1 MEDALAIEAR
11 RRIYDALLASPGIY
25 FREMQRQL
33 DVPTGAL
40 EYHLNY
46 LEGKGMIL
54 ASKGKGYTRYF
65 VKDSLSERER
75 KVMGALRSKND
86 RAVLM
91 YLLINPC
98 SGYEE
103 IMEKCAMSRTS
114 VAEAISRLTGMNLV
128 GESRDER
135 RNVYSVAE
143 NEQES
148 VAKLLIA
155 YKESFIDR
163 TVDRFIKL
171 WKEMK

>member
-11 RRIYDALLASPGIY
+11 RRIYDLLLASPGIY
-25 FREMQRQL
+25 FRELQREL
-33 DVPTGAL
+33 DAPTGAL

-46 LEGKGMIL
+46 LETKGMIL
-54 ASKGKGYTRYF
+54 ASKGKGHTRYF
-65 VKDSLSERER
+65 VKESLSQRERE
-75 KVMGALRSKND
+75 VIGALRNKND

-91 YLLINPC
+91 HLLVNPR
-98 SGYEE
+98 SGYDE
-103 IMEKCAMSRTS
+103 IMEKCGMPRTS
-114 VAEAISRLTGMNLV
+114 VAESVSRMTEMRLV
-128 GESRDER
+128 EEGRDER

-143 NEQES
+143 NEQENA
-148 VAKLLIA
+148 AKLLIA